1 MGGVLTRCPSL
12 IPEICAFAYNSI
24 LVVRQ
29 QAGGIV
35 SEPKKPVPSPAA
47 QAAKLRGILE
57 SAVTAIITIDE
68 QGLIENIN
76 PATQRLFGYSAS
88 ELVGK
93 NVKVLMPEP
102 YRAEHDGY
110 IASYVGT
117 GVRKIIGI
125 GREVSGRRKDG
136 TTFPLHLS
144 VSEFEAEGRRYF
156 TGMIH
161 DISDRRHVEEAL
173 RESERRLAQSQ
184 KMEAVGQLTGGIAH
198 DFNNLLL
205 VISGNLE
212 LLEPQIRTD
221 DQRALLKEAQ
231 DAAALG
237 SKLTD
242 QLLTFAR
249 RRHLDAHVIQL
260 NDLVVN
266 IADMLRRALG
276 ELITLSTSLAS
287 DVWSTRADPDQFQS
301 AIVNMAV
308 NARDAMP
315 QGGKLVIET
324 RNIVFDADHT
334 DYQSELQPGAYV
346 QLSISDTGAGMDAA
360 VRDRVFEPFFTTKE
374 KGRGTGLGLAMVYGF
389 VKQSGGHVT
398 VYSEPGHG
406 TTINLYFPRSDTP
419 AADTYSARSASD
431 TAGPPRETILV
442 VEDDSRVRQLT
453 IKRLKLIGYQVLEA
467 GDGPTALEILNRGD
481 PVDLVFTDLIMPGGL
496 SGRDVAIRAR
506 EIRPGVKILLTSGYA
521 EELVRGDDLQRENLK
536 VLRKPYQQADLITA
550 LREVL
555 GNGNQSPLKGL

>member
-1 MGGVLTRCPSL
+1 MSENPSQK
-12 IPEICAFAYNSI
+12 A
-24 LVVRQ
+24 
-29 QAGGIV
+29 
-35 SEPKKPVPSPAA
+35 SPAA

-57 SAVTAIITIDE
+57 SAVTAIITIGDK
-68 QGLIENIN
+68 GLIEDIN
-76 PATQRLFGYSAS
+76 PATERLFGYKAAD
-88 ELVGK
+88 LVGQ
-93 NVKVLMPEP
+93 NVKMLMPEP
-102 YRAEHDGY
+102 YRSEHDGY
-110 IASYVGT
+110 LASYVGT
-117 GVRKIIGI
+117 GVKKIIGI

-144 VSEFEAEGRRYF
+144 VSEFEADGRRYF

-161 DISDRRHVEEAL
+161 DISDRMHVEEAL

-205 VISGNLE
+205 VMTGNLE
-212 LLEPQIRTD
+212 LLEPRLKD
-221 DQRALLKEAQ
+221 EDSRALLKEAQ

-249 RRHLDAHVIQL
+249 RRHMDAHVIQL
-260 NDLVVN
+260 NDLVVS
-266 IADMLRRALG
+266 ITDMLRRTLG
-276 ELITLSTSLAS
+276 EHITLSTSLARN
-287 DVWSTRADPDQFQS
+287 VWATRADPGQFQS

-315 QGGKLVIET
+315 QGGKLVVET
-324 RNIVFDADHT
+324 RNIELDADHA
-334 DYQSELQPGAYV
+334 DYQSELQPGHYV
-346 QLSISDTGAGMDAA
+346 QLSISDTGAGMEPEI
-360 VRDRVFEPFFTTKE
+360 RDRVFEPFFTTKE

-398 VYSEPGHG
+398 IYSEPGLG
-406 TTINLYFPRSDTP
+406 TTINLYFPRSDASLEP
-419 AADTYSARSASD
+419 ASAGKQA
-431 TAGPPRETILV
+431 APNVPVRETVLV

-467 GDGPTALEILNRGD
+467 SDGPTALDILKGGD
-481 PVDLVFTDLIMPGGL
+481 AVDLVFTDLIMPGGL
-496 SGRDVAIRAR
+496 SGREVAIRAR
-506 EIRPGVKILLTSGYA
+506 ELRPGVKVLLTSGYA
-521 EELVRGDDLQRENLK
+521 EELVHGDDLQREQLK
-536 VLRKPYQQADLITA
+536 VLRKPYQQADLIAA

-555 GNGNQSPLKGL
+555 GNDARQP